1 MADSVLYIKRRGAD
15 GVEELFPSESAPVML
30 SAYTYTAKRMGG
42 APTITDSFSYD
53 RCLDKEWT
61 REEYVTYDGEDY
73 YLSAIPS
80 ASIDNT
86 TGRYKHE
93 VTFVSRRAVLD
104 NTLFFDVVTADAES
118 QDGDKYRSNLPKF
131 TFGGDIYEFVK
142 RINSSLSYCGLY
154 DATAATEAAKGYYVV
169 VDEGYGSDAVKELSF
184 ENKYITEVLQ
194 EIYNTYEL
202 SYYWVGKVCHIGD
215 AQNDMTEDASYTV
228 RYGRND
234 ALLSLS
240 NENSNAQ
247 VVDTVTGYGSSDN
260 IPYYYPNEDEYGAAL
275 FDVKNVGKEAV
286 TVQLSGL
293 WKWNN
298 DCYDKAIHLCKVKG
312 DTADVRLAL
321 DYADVQVAISK
332 EDSEYDYGTCNYDE
346 NGGFTTIERKY
357 AWSKEDGADGA
368 TYYTCREDKI
378 AFSMRVKGA
387 FNSVIDLSGF
397 EVVCVLSAINGDKSG
412 EGGKTLVTEEAY
424 IDSITLTSVDVNDKV
439 TILKKD
445 RYSATVPYTF
455 VQDEVYVITVVMGI
469 KFRVEVSRF
478 GEFDPKGTTS
488 ARFDV
493 TFGGAITYKYVP
505 RSARYMRCGELSVD
519 YESSGI
525 TFKDIDNTPAESG
538 KMTFGGK
545 NRWWYLEPLSGEA
558 DAATV
563 TVTGR
568 TWIDPTGVLMPSIY
582 RNSDGAERFY
592 YARNNEHKKP
602 DGSGDYYV
610 FKNLYKKGNPHQ
622 GVATFDDIKPTINGI
637 RNDVLGEDGK
647 GELFGEVADVAFDA
661 LDSDIKD
668 SSDNYIHPYFYIK
681 LHKFSGEFGFSLFEH
696 ALASESAKIE
706 MTDCQGCPACSFTI
720 MCVWDSGK
728 NRCYNP
734 VSTDDSGNLQSLRTE
749 KEDYILDDTKAQ
761 TTKLNQDTRTCEVWI
776 AVQKDAS
783 TLGVVMPNASQ
794 GFKVKKG
801 DKFVIT
807 GIRPP
812 KILIT
817 AAEKRLDEAL
827 IQYMSEN
834 NEDQF
839 SKTIKFSRIFLAENT
854 VFASLLNENAKINVE
869 HNGDVYPMYVS
880 DYTVKRDGNI
890 LSDVSVELSKSLEVT
905 QSDIK
910 REIESVKGE
919 TVRSL
924 SSLLTTD
931 SGFNATIANKM
942 YLSKINADTAQAL
955 IKFLKG
961 LVVGDGSSG
970 IDSVGVATLRQVLSR
985 EYADAVGEGMLG
997 EGFFMGQKKD
1007 VDGNGYSY
1015 LEVDKL
1021 LVRKVAEFIK
1031 LVIREVK
1038 SVGGTL
1044 VLSPAAME
1052 CVLVEA
1058 RLNNGS
1064 IVGITDSADFY
1075 RCYFREEEDGKEIS
1089 NEFSVGDLARCQTF
1103 NVKSGTR
1110 YYWRRVVA
1118 VGDDYID
1125 LSATDYDKTVKNDV
1139 PAVGDEIVVMGNATD
1154 TDRQAVI
1161 VLSAYGA
1168 DAPSIALYRGV
1179 DSYTMS
1185 GKAVVVLSKKE
1196 VYILA
1201 DRLYYRAS
1209 DGTQTSVANAI
1220 SKTEEEIKAQG
1231 DDLSNTKGELTKVTS
1246 RVATLEVTS
1255 EGITTRVSKTEEEIK
1270 AQGDEIRQFDTK
1282 IEQTAEEIALEVAET
1297 VTSQTN
1303 LLRGTAF
1310 DATSEGCIIS
1320 GTRMDGK
1327 GYKGANAVLA
1337 VNETA
1342 DALQGVRWV
1351 GGSKQ
1356 GNISL
1361 TKGKTYTLTFWTM
1374 STGTNGT
1381 VRADVIWQGYATDTS
1396 RPAGMT
1402 GPAGSGSVINDACK
1416 RSVWQMHTATFTV
1429 AADAP
1434 YSYVEIFLFNRT
1446 TDDKT
1451 VGTFFSR
1458 PMLAE
1463 GERYSGWALADGEKT
1478 ALEANILATGID
1490 IKSHKITAT
1499 TDSFVI
1505 RNNSGKTT
1513 AEVNADGVLH
1523 TTDAVIEGTV
1533 KAKDGYFSGFIRK
1546 QPCVITPDT
1555 LDSYGAT
1562 DTTTGYVTIDFTKA
1576 GTLVSING
1584 DMKTKLGRSELALV
1598 LPYGGTGDSDGLNA
1612 LCYIDQKIVVLNT
1625 SNVTVGIV
1633 SKAVGTVSPSGTA
1646 TIDAGQM
1653 MVIEPVVTLSVGAG
1667 VTNTTYAVKWNVKRA
1682 KL

>member
-1 MADSVLYIKRRGAD
+1 MTQARPQDYWISPNALYIELNAMGNPDYIQASCVSGAQILVYINGIISYDAGHNYRRWTLQASPTVFNTHTEKYVYAAIPRDMNSGQPAF
-15 GVEELFPSESAPVML
+15 VVFPSEEIDVYGKNANEAQLGSTDYYYIFLQGIITSSGDNGAVQRDWAQGHSIATGML
-30 SAYTYTAKRMGG
+30 SS
-42 APTITDSFSYD
+42 D
-53 RCLDKEWT
+53 E
-61 REEYVTYDGEDY
+61 
-73 YLSAIPS
+73 AI
-80 ASIDNT
+80 
-86 TGRYKHE
+86 
-93 VTFVSRRAVLD
+93 
-104 NTLFFDVVTADAES
+104 
-118 QDGDKYRSNLPKF
+118 
-131 TFGGDIYEFVK
+131 
-142 RINSSLSYCGLY
+142 
-154 DATAATEAAKGYYVV
+154 AAKGDESEWYKYSS
-169 VDEGYGSDAVKELSF
+169 VDQTTTFLKNLTMKAGTWFKD
-184 ENKYITEVLQ
+184 
-194 EIYNTYEL
+194 
-202 SYYWVGKVCHIGD
+202 
-215 AQNDMTEDASYTV
+215 
-228 RYGRND
+228 
-234 ALLSLS
+234 
-240 NENSNAQ
+240 
-247 VVDTVTGYGSSDN
+247 
-260 IPYYYPNEDEYGAAL
+260 L
-275 FDVKNVGKEAV
+275 FAK
-286 TVQLSGL
+286 T
-293 WKWNN
+293 
-298 DCYDKAIHLCKVKG
+298 
-312 DTADVRLAL
+312 
-321 DYADVQVAISK
+321 ISIV
-332 EDSEYDYGTCNYDE
+332 S
-346 NGGFTTIERKY
+346 
-357 AWSKEDGADGA
+357 
-368 TYYTCREDKI
+368 
-378 AFSMRVKGA
+378 
-387 FNSVIDLSGF
+387 
-397 EVVCVLSAINGDKSG
+397 
-412 EGGKTLVTEEAY
+412 GGKIVFA
-424 IDSITLTSVDVNDKV
+424 DDN
-439 TILKKD
+439 
-445 RYSATVPYTF
+445 
-455 VQDEVYVITVVMGI
+455 
-469 KFRVEVSRF
+469 VE
-478 GEFDPKGTTS
+478 
-488 ARFDV
+488 
-493 TFGGAITYKYVP
+493 I
-505 RSARYMRCGELSVD
+505 
-519 YESSGI
+519 
-525 TFKDIDNTPAESG
+525 
-538 KMTFGGK
+538 
-545 NRWWYLEPLSGEA
+545 
-558 DAATV
+558 
-563 TVTGR
+563 
-568 TWIDPTGVLMPSIY
+568 TGV
-582 RNSDGAERFY
+582 A
-592 YARNNEHKKP
+592 
-602 DGSGDYYV
+602 
-610 FKNLYKKGNPHQ
+610 
-622 GVATFDDIKPTINGI
+622 
-637 RNDVLGEDGK
+637 
-647 GELFGEVADVAFDA
+647 
-661 LDSDIKD
+661 
-668 SSDNYIHPYFYIK
+668 
-681 LHKFSGEFGFSLFEH
+681 
-696 ALASESAKIE
+696 
-706 MTDCQGCPACSFTI
+706 
-720 MCVWDSGK
+720 
-728 NRCYNP
+728 
-734 VSTDDSGNLQSLRTE
+734 
-749 KEDYILDDTKAQ
+749 
-761 TTKLNQDTRTCEVWI
+761 
-776 AVQKDAS
+776 
-783 TLGVVMPNASQ
+783 
-794 GFKVKKG
+794 
-801 DKFVIT
+801 
-807 GIRPP
+807 
-812 KILIT
+812 
-817 AAEKRLDEAL
+817 RLDEDL
-827 IQYMSEN
+827 LSEN
-834 NEDQF
+834 
-839 SKTIKFSRIFLAENT
+839 KLVTPKFMKEKSLSRI
-854 VFASLLNENAKINVE
+854 S
-869 HNGDVYPMYVS
+869 P
-880 DYTVKRDGNI
+880 
-890 LSDVSVELSKSLEVT
+890 
-905 QSDIK
+905 
-910 REIESVKGE
+910 
-919 TVRSL
+919 
-924 SSLLTTD
+924 
-931 SGFNATIANKM
+931 
-942 YLSKINADTAQAL
+942 DTAQEL

-1179 DSYTMS
+1179 NSYTMS

-1231 DDLSNTKGELTKVTS
+1231 DELSNTKGELTKVTS

-1598 LPYGGTGDSDGLNA
+1598 LPYGGTGDSGGLSA